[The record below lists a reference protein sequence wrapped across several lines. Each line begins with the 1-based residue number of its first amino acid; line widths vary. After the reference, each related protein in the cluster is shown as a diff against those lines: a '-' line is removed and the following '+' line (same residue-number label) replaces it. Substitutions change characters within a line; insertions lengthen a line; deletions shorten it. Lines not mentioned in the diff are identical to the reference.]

1 VRGARAAAWC
11 GAAGVVRGRL
21 RGVAAVLIEKGQKMT
36 DELSVSEQKAAMR
49 RQVLAKRNAIGVAA
63 RAIKSDVICQEAI
76 PQIEA
81 HLSKLELEKPAV
93 VALFSALGSE
103 VDLSGIVR
111 YAQHKGWRLAFPVM
125 LFQEEDPGY
134 TMVFVQ
140 VDAETALAKEE
151 DFLAKPAKNL
161 DPATFDFD
169 RFPVIDVKEFNAFI
183 VPLVAFD
190 DHLGRLGYGGGNY
203 DRYQLGVRADC
214 WLSGVAFAEQQ
225 VEQVPREEHDV
236 PLVQVI
242 TA

>member
-1 VRGARAAAWC
+1 MA
-11 GAAGVVRGRL
+11 
-21 RGVAAVLIEKGQKMT
+21 

-49 RQVLAKRNAIGVAA
+49 RQVLAKRNAIGAA
-63 RAIKSDVICQEAI
+63 NRAAKSKVICQEAI
-76 PQIEA
+76 SQIEA
-81 HLSKLELEKPAV
+81 HLDGLALEKPAV

-111 YAQHKGWRLAFPVM
+111 YAQHKEWRLAFPVM
-125 LFQEEDPGY
+125 LLQEEDPGY

-183 VPLVAFD
+183 VPLVAYD

-214 WLSGVAFAEQQ
+214 WLSGVAFTEQQ